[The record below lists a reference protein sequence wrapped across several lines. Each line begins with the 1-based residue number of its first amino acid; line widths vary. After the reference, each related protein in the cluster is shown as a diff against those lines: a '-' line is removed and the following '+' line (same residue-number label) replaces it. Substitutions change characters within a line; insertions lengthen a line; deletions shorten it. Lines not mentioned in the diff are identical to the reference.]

1 MVWYVNPLRRAARR
15 LLLLWACLLLGRV
28 EAARFVDPE
37 TDRWFARHGDDLWRP
52 LAARWDE
59 VKAAMTSP
67 AKKLSIPLEY
77 HVNGRAKALLRADQA
92 QIFPDGMIFAEKVR
106 VEMFS
111 ETGKPD
117 GLLTAEGCLFDR
129 TARHGYCQGR
139 VRVEKGGDRLQGVG
153 MYFSTERQCIK
164 ILGDCEIRTHRIRN
178 NFGRL
183 K

>member
-1 MVWYVNPLRRAARR
+1 MDWYVNSLRREARR
-15 LLLLWACLLLGRV
+15 ALLLWACLLLGRAG
-28 EAARFVDPE
+28 AAVFADPE
-37 TDRWFARHGDDLWRP
+37 TDRWFARHSDDLWRP

-59 VKAAMTSP
+59 VRAAMTSP
-67 AKKLSIPLEY
+67 ARNLSLPLEY
-77 HVNGRAKALLRADQA
+77 HANGRVKALLRAGQA
-92 QIFPDGMIFAEKVR
+92 QLFADGMIFAEEVR
-106 VEMFS
+106 VEMRT
-111 ETGKPD
+111 ETGQPD

-129 TARHGYCQGR
+129 TARHGYCRGR